1 MRLEA
6 CADADD
12 RDLRA
17 EIARLRAALDEIW
30 EVAALTDCADSEARG
45 WIEVHARE
53 ALFHERE
60 HS

>member
-1 MRLEA
+1 MSPEA

-30 EVAALTDCADSEARG
+30 RVAALHDCTDSEACG
-45 WIEVHARE
+45 WIEGRARD
-53 ALFHERE
+53 ALLHERE
-60 HS
+60 HP